1 MAKAKRPQKA
11 TEAPR
16 KPDAATGKRKEKN
29 TSGTAADESGENRS
43 LLESAQQTLLLSESL
58 RGINRSEQSNADL
71 RERMKRMETALPT
84 PPLISPAA
92 TETTPSKPSPA
103 PTIAGRTSL
112 ELIGGW
118 REQLWIDENSQ
129 TQPLRLPRATI
140 IGRCLCELVLTLPED
155 KSEIVAILEFLATT
169 AGHHVGS
176 EVTDNV
182 KLYRVSPVKKV
193 RDNAN
198 SSLSQRF
205 NKRLDWLVSKKTA
218 HRREGGRWVSDR
230 GREIFD
236 RWPDWQVRDDAGW
249 ECFGRYVPVASTSHP

>member
-1 MAKAKRPQKA
+1 
-11 TEAPR
+11 
-16 KPDAATGKRKEKN
+16 
-29 TSGTAADESGENRS
+29 
-43 LLESAQQTLLLSESL
+43 
-58 RGINRSEQSNADL
+58 
-71 RERMKRMETALPT
+71 METALLT
-84 PPLISPAA
+84 PPPISPAA
-92 TETTPSKPSPA
+92 TETTSSKPSPA

-118 REQLWIDENSQ
+118 REQLWIDEHSQ
-129 TQPLRLPRATI
+129 KPRLRLPRATI
-140 IGRCLCELVLTLPED
+140 IGRCLCELVLTLPKD